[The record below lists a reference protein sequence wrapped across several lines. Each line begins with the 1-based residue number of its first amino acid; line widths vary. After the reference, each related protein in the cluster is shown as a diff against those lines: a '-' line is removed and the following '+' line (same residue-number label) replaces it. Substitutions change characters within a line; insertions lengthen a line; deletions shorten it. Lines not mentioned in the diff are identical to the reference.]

1 MKTIMIRSIKLIFFS
16 LLLTLCLAV
25 TAFAQS
31 ARLQLGQLDHLEQVA
46 EQTVDVTVDQKVLNL
61 AKIFLAKSKDPDQ
74 QKVKELIGEIE
85 GIYVKHFSFEKAGQY
100 SPADIEGIRAQ
111 LNGPGWSRMA
121 NVRSKRKSQNLNLD
135 VYTMING
142 SKIGGLAVIAAEEK
156 ELTIVNIIGPID
168 LEKLM
173 DLEGSFSIPSLE
185 LERIKDKAQKE

>member
-1 MKTIMIRSIKLIFFS
+1 
-16 LLLTLCLAV
+16 LTLCLAV

-31 ARLQLGQLDHLEQVA
+31 ARLQLGQLDHLEQIA
-46 EQTVDVTVDQKVLNL
+46 DQTVDVTVDQKVLNL
-61 AKIFLAKSKDPDQ
+61 AKIFLGKSKDKDQ

-85 GIYVKHFSFEKAGQY
+85 GIYVKHFTFEKAGQY
-100 SPADIEGIRAQ
+100 ALADIEGIRAQ

-121 NVRSKRKSQNLNLD
+121 NVRSKRKTQTLNLD

-142 SKIGGLAVIAAEEK
+142 TKIGGLAVIAAEEK

-185 LERIKDKAQKE
+185 LERIKVKTQKE

>member
-1 MKTIMIRSIKLIFFS
+1 MKLIMIRSIKLIFFS
-16 LLLTLCLAV
+16 LLLTVCLAV

-31 ARLQLGQLDHLEQVA
+31 ARLQLGHLDRLEQVA
-46 EQTVDVTVDQKVLNL
+46 DQTVDVTVDQKVLNL
-61 AKIFLAKSKDPDQ
+61 AKIFLGKSKDKDQ

-85 GIYVKHFSFEKAGQY
+85 GIYVKHFRFEKAGQY
-100 SPADIEGIRAQ
+100 SLADIEAIRVQ
-111 LNGPGWSRMA
+111 LSGPGWSRMA
-121 NVRSKRKSQNLNLD
+121 NVRSKRNNQNLD

-185 LERIKDKAQKE
+185 LERIKVKTQKE

>member
-1 MKTIMIRSIKLIFFS
+1 MKSLMIRSIKLIFFS
-16 LLLTLCLAV
+16 LLLTICLAV

-31 ARLQLGQLDHLEQVA
+31 ARLQLGHLDRLEQVA
-46 EQTVDVTVDQKVLNL
+46 DQTVDVTVDQKVLNL
-61 AKIFLAKSKDPDQ
+61 AKIFLGKSKDKDQ

-85 GIYVKHFSFEKAGQY
+85 GIYVKHFKFEKAGQY
-100 SPADIEGIRAQ
+100 SMADIEAIRVQ
-111 LNGPGWSRMA
+111 LNSPGWSRMA
-121 NVRSKRKSQNLNLD
+121 NVRSKRNNQNLD

-185 LERIKDKAQKE
+185 LERIKVKTQKE

>member
-1 MKTIMIRSIKLIFFS
+1 MKTIMIRSIKFIFFS
-16 LLLTLCLAV
+16 LLLTACLAV
-25 TAFAQS
+25 TAFGQS
-31 ARLQLGQLDHLEQVA
+31 ARLQLGQLDRLESIA
-46 EQTVDVTVDQKVLNL
+46 DQTVDVTVDQKVLNL
-61 AKIFLAKSKDPDQ
+61 AKIFLGKSKDKDQ

-85 GIYVKHFSFEKAGQY
+85 GIYVKHFRFEKAGQY
-100 SPADIEGIRAQ
+100 SLADIEAIRLQ

-121 NVRSKRKSQNLNLD
+121 NVRSKRNNQNLD

-142 SKIGGLAVIAAEEK
+142 AKIGGLAVIAAEEK

-185 LERIKDKAQKE
+185 LERIKVKTQKE

>member
-16 LLLTLCLAV
+16 LLLTLCLAG
-25 TAFAQS
+25 TSFAQS
-31 ARLQLGQLDHLEQVA
+31 ARLQLGQLDRLEQVA
-46 EQTVDVTVDQKVLNL
+46 DQTVDVTVDQKVLNL
-61 AKIFLAKSKDPDQ
+61 AKIFLNKSKDPNQ

-85 GIYVKHFSFEKAGQY
+85 GIYVKHFTFEHAGQY
-100 SPADIEGIRAQ
+100 SMADIEAIRVQ

-121 NVRSKRKSQNLNLD
+121 NVRSKRNNQNLD

-185 LERIKDKAQKE
+185 LERIKVKTQKE